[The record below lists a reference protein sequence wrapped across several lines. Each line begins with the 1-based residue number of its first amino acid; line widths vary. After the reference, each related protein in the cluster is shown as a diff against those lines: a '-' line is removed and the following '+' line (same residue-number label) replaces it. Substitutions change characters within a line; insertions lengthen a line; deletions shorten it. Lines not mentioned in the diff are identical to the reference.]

1 MLEKDVV
8 LVVDDS
14 STARS
19 AIINV
24 LRDHLYCKD
33 IIEASDGQD
42 ALRKLRQRPDIDW
55 IFCDWEMPNMAGDE
69 LLVEIRGN
77 PDTAHL
83 PFIMITSKGDRDSLV
98 TAVQLGV
105 TSFIVK
111 PFTAKKLV
119 EKVFLAQGRMERR
132 NAERTRAAKEQKI
145 TIKFSSLADVEAD
158 LVDISLSGLLM
169 LVEHEAIRATT
180 VFDAFQAKIN
190 TPHSAEALV
199 LPCQIIRLEADPLHP
214 SRTETVRL
222 AARFQPMNEQ
232 ARKNLV
238 IYIEVAARQAKAAA
252 LKLQES
258 FNTN

>member
-33 IIEASDGQD
+33 IVEASDGQD
-42 ALRKLRQRPDIDW
+42 ALRKLRQRPDVDW

-69 LLVEIRGN
+69 LLVEIRNN

-132 NAERTRAAKEQKI
+132 NAERTRAATEQKTWL
-145 TIKFSSLADVEAD
+145 TIGSLQEVEAD

-169 LVEHEAIRATT
+169 LVQHELIRTTT
-180 VFDAFQAKIN
+180 VFDAFQAKIDLPSSN
-190 TPHSAEALV
+190 ESFV

-214 SRTETVRL
+214 SRTDIVRL

-238 IYIEVAARQAKAAA
+238 SYIEAAAHQAKAAA
-252 LKLQES
+252 QKLQG
-258 FNTN
+258 

>member
-19 AIINV
+19 AVINV

-33 IIEASDGQD
+33 IVEASDGQD

-69 LLVEIRGN
+69 LLVEVRSDA
-77 PDTAHL
+77 DTAHL

-132 NAERTRAAKEQKI
+132 NAERTRAATEQKAWL
-145 TIKFSSLADVEAD
+145 TIGSSQEVEAD

-169 LVEHEAIRATT
+169 LVKHEAIKAST
-180 VFDAFQAKIN
+180 VFDIFQAKIEPLGSN
-190 TPHSAEALV
+190 ESFV

-214 SRTETVRL
+214 SRTDVVRL

-232 ARKNLV
+232 ARKSLV
-238 IYIEVAARQAKAAA
+238 SYIEAAA
-252 LKLQES
+252 HQVRAAAAKLQK
-258 FNTN
+258 

>member
-1 MLEKDVV
+1 MLDKDVV

-33 IIEASDGQD
+33 IVEASDGQD
-42 ALRKLRQRPDIDW
+42 ALRKLKQRPDIDW
-55 IFCDWEMPNMAGDE
+55 IFCDWEMPVMPGDE
-69 LLVEIRGN
+69 LLKEIRSN
-77 PDTAHL
+77 PETAHL

-132 NAERTRAAKEQKI
+132 NAERTRATTDEKVLL
-145 TIKFSSLADVEAD
+145 KFASADGVEVEM
-158 LVDISLSGLLM
+158 VDISLSGILM
-169 LVEHEAIRATT
+169 KVEHEAIRHVTI
-180 VFDAFQAKIN
+180 FDSFQAKLGH
-190 TPHSAEALV
+190 PHGKGSAV
-199 LPCQIIRLEADPLHP
+199 LPCQVIRIEADPLHP
-214 SRTETVRL
+214 SRTDSVRL
-222 AARFQPMNEQ
+222 AARFQPMDEE
-232 ARKNLV
+232 ARKHLV
-238 IYIEVAARQAKAAA
+238 SYIEASARQARASK
-252 LKLQES
+252 
-258 FNTN
+258 N

>member
-1 MLEKDVV
+1 MLDKDVV

-14 STARS
+14 TTARS

-33 IIEASDGQD
+33 IVEAANGQE
-42 ALRKLRQRPDIDW
+42 ALRKLKSRPDIDW
-55 IFCDWEMPNMAGDE
+55 VFCDWEMPVMAGDE
-69 LLVEIRGN
+69 LLVEIRKT
-77 PDTAHL
+77 PETAHL

-132 NAERTRAAKEQKI
+132 NAERTRADKDEKI
-145 TIKFSSLADVEAD
+145 LLKFGTAAEIEAD
-158 LVDISLSGLLM
+158 LIDISLSGILM
-169 LVEHEAIRATT
+169 LVEHETVQNTT
-180 VFDAFQAKIN
+180 VFDTFQAKIGH
-190 TPHSAEALV
+190 PHGNESAV

-214 SRTETVRL
+214 ARTETIRL
-222 AARFQPMNEQ
+222 AARFQPMDE
-232 ARKNLV
+232 ASRKHLV
-238 IYIEVAARQAKAAA
+238 SYIEAAVRQAKSTAPRG
-252 LKLQES
+252 
-258 FNTN
+258 

>member
-1 MLEKDVV
+1 MLDKDVV

-14 STARS
+14 STARV

-33 IIEASDGQD
+33 IIEASNGQE
-42 ALRKLRQRPDIDW
+42 ALRRLKQHPEIDW
-55 IFCDWEMPNMAGDE
+55 IFCDWEMPVMGGDD
-69 LLVEIRGN
+69 LLKEVRQS

-132 NAERTRAAKEQKI
+132 NSERTRVTQKY
-145 TIKFSSLADVEAD
+145 KLDLLFGADQQAQAE
-158 LVDISLSGLLM
+158 LIDISLSGMLM
-169 LVEHEAIRATT
+169 KVPHEQVRRVT
-180 VFDAFQAKIN
+180 VFDSFKARLEH
-190 TPHSAEALV
+190 PHSKTPAN
-199 LPCQIIRLEADPLHP
+199 LPCQVIRLEADPKYP
-214 SRTETVRL
+214 ARTDVVRL
-222 AARFQPMNEQ
+222 AARFQPMDEY
-232 ARKNLV
+232 ARKYLV
-238 IYIEVAARQAKAAA
+238 NFIEITARQSKAAA
-252 LKLQES
+252 KEKL
-258 FNTN
+258 NG

>member
-24 LRDHLYCKD
+24 LRDHLYCKE
-33 IIEASDGQD
+33 IVEASDGQE

-55 IFCDWEMPNMAGDE
+55 IFCDWEMPVMAGDE
-69 LLVEIRGN
+69 LLKEVRGN
-77 PDTAHL
+77 CDTAHL

-119 EKVFLAQGRMERR
+119 EKVLLAQGQMERR
-132 NAERTRAAKEQKI
+132 NAERTRAGKDYKAILQ
-145 TIKFSSLADVEAD
+145 FDASSDIEAS

-169 LVEHEAIRATT
+169 LVPHEAVRKMT
-180 VFDAFQAKIN
+180 VFDVFKAQMEIPN
-190 TPHSAEALV
+190 SSESIV
-199 LPCQIIRLEADPLHP
+199 LPCQVIRLEADPLHP
-214 SRTETVRL
+214 SRIEIIRL
-222 AARFQPMNEQ
+222 AARFQPMDEIS
-232 ARKNLV
+232 RKHLV
-238 IYIEVAARQAKAAA
+238 SYIEAAARHARSAASKA
-252 LKLQES
+252 
-258 FNTN
+258 

>member
-24 LRDHLYCKD
+24 LRDHLYCKE
-33 IIEASDGQD
+33 IVEASDGQD
-42 ALRKLRQRPDIDW
+42 ALRKLRLRPDIDW

-69 LLVEIRGN
+69 LLVEVRNN

-83 PFIMITSKGDRDSLV
+83 PFIMITSKSDRDSLV

-119 EKVFLAQGRMERR
+119 EKVYLAQGRMERR
-132 NAERTRAAKEQKI
+132 NAERTRAARDEKVKL
-145 TIKFSSLADVEAD
+145 KFSHLDAIQAN
-158 LVDISLSGLLM
+158 LIDISLSGLLM
-169 LVEHEAIRATT
+169 IVQHNAIKDVT
-180 VFDAFQAKIN
+180 VFDAFQAEIN
-190 TPHSAEALV
+190 ALNGGEMFL
-199 LPCQIIRLEADPLHP
+199 LPCQVIRLEADPLHP
-214 SRTETVRL
+214 SRTDEVRL
-222 AARFQPMNEQ
+222 AARFQPMNEES
-232 ARKNLV
+232 RKHLV
-238 IYIEVAARQAKAAA
+238 NYIEAAARQSRTTASKD
-252 LKLQES
+252 
-258 FNTN
+258 

>member
-14 STARS
+14 TTARS

-33 IIEASDGQD
+33 IVEASDGQE
-42 ALRKLRQRPDIDW
+42 ALRRLKQRPDIDW
-55 IFCDWEMPNMAGDE
+55 IFCDWEMPVMAGDE
-69 LLVEIRGN
+69 LLKEIRSN

-132 NAERTRAAKEQKI
+132 NAERTRVAKDQKVV
-145 TIKFSSLADVEAD
+145 IKLASGAEVNAD

-169 LVEHEAIRATT
+169 MVEHEAVRTST
-180 VFDAFQAKIN
+180 VFDSFQAKIGH
-190 TPHSAEALV
+190 PHGKGSAV
-199 LPCQIIRLEADPLHP
+199 LPCQIIRLEADPMHP
-214 SRTETVRL
+214 SRTDNIRL
-222 AARFQPMNEQ
+222 AARFQPMEEDP
-232 ARKNLV
+232 RKHLV
-238 IYIEVAARQAKAAA
+238 SYIEAAARQAKASKNQDEVIE
-252 LKLQES
+252 KL
-258 FNTN
+258 

>member
-1 MLEKDVV
+1 MLDKDVV

-14 STARS
+14 TTARS

-33 IIEASDGQD
+33 IVEASDGQQ
-42 ALRKLRQRPDIDW
+42 ALRRLQQRPDIDW
-55 IFCDWEMPNMAGDE
+55 IFCDWEMPVMAGDE
-69 LLVEIRGN
+69 LLKEVRNN

-132 NAERTRAAKEQKI
+132 NAERTQVTIDQKLAL
-145 TIKFSSLADVEAD
+145 KFASTAGIEAG
-158 LVDISLSGLLM
+158 LVDISLSGILM
-169 LVEHEAIRATT
+169 MVEHEAVRNVT
-180 VFDAFQAKIN
+180 VFDSFQAKIGH
-190 TPHSAEALV
+190 PHDKGSAV
-199 LPCQIIRLEADPLHP
+199 LPCQVIRLEADPMHP
-214 SRTETVRL
+214 SRTDTIRL
-222 AARFQPMNEQ
+222 AARFQPMDEAARKHLVSYIEASVRQ
-232 ARKNLV
+232 ARGAVSND
-238 IYIEVAARQAKAAA
+238 QA
-252 LKLQES
+252 
-258 FNTN
+258 

>member
-24 LRDHLYCKD
+24 LRDHLYCKE
-33 IIEASDGQD
+33 IIEASDGQE

-55 IFCDWEMPNMAGDE
+55 IFCDWEMPIMAGDE
-69 LLVEIRGN
+69 LLKEIRN
-77 PDTAHL
+77 NAETAHL

-119 EKVFLAQGRMERR
+119 EKVLIAQGRMERR
-132 NAERTRAAKEQKI
+132 NAERTRAAKEQKVI
-145 TIKFSSLADVEAD
+145 LKSGSLNEVEAD
-158 LVDISLSGLLM
+158 LVDISLSGILM
-169 LVEHEAIRATT
+169 LIQSEAAKDAA
-180 VFDAFQAKIN
+180 VFDTFKANIDA
-190 TPHSAEALV
+190 PHSSQTIV

-214 SRTETVRL
+214 SRTETIRL
-222 AARFQPMNEQ
+222 AARFQPMDE
-232 ARKNLV
+232 ASRKDLV
-238 IYIEVAARQAKAAA
+238 NYIEAIARQTRAAA
-252 LKLQES
+252 SKPPL
-258 FNTN
+258 